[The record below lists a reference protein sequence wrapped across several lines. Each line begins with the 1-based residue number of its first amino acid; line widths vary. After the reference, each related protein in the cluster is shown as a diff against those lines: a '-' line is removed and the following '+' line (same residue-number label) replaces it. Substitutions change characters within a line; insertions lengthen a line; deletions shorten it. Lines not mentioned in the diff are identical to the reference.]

1 MRVVLLAAGQATRLR
16 PLTDALPKCLID
28 VGGQS
33 IIARGIRI
41 LADHGVERFTIVDG
55 FMGDLLRE
63 RLLAEFPASWFL
75 FVRNS
80 EYSTTNNAYSLML
93 ARYACDEPM
102 LLSDAD
108 ILYDPGVITRLLEDQ
123 RPNRLALRTRGGL
136 GDEEMK
142 VVLDGQG
149 RVQNVAKNV
158 PPATAVGESVGL
170 EVFSADFAK
179 KLFDTLDRRMLKE
192 ERVGEWYETTFV
204 ELAERGESIH
214 PVDLGEL
221 ACMEVDTLE
230 DLARAREIFR

>member
-28 VGGQS
+28 VGSSS

-41 LADHGVERFTIVDG
+41 LADHGVQRFTVVDG

-63 RLLAEFPASWFL
+63 RLVAEFPAAWFT
-75 FVRNS
+75 FVRN
-80 EYSTTNNAYSLML
+80 EPYATTNNAYSLML

-108 ILYDPGVITRLLEDQ
+108 ILYEPGVITRLLEDP
-123 RPNRLALRTRGGL
+123 RPNRLALRTRGGV
-136 GDEEMK
+136 GEEEMK
-142 VVLDGQG
+142 VVLDADG
-149 RVQNVAKNV
+149 RVRNVAKDV

-170 EVFSADFAK
+170 EVFSADFAA

-192 ERVGEWYETTFV
+192 QRTGEWYEATFV
-204 ELAERGESIH
+204 ELVERGELIH
-214 PVDLGEL
+214 PVDLGDL
-221 ACMEVDTLE
+221 RCMEVDTLE
-230 DLARAREIFR
+230 DLARARDLFG